1 MSAIARRLGRV
12 AVCLLALAAGA
23 DACADPRIRE
33 LDYDDRKVVR
43 IDGCFGFQTMVEFA
57 ADERIENVGLGEA
70 AHWLVVPN
78 KRANLLFVKPAYRN
92 SHSNMTV
99 VTDRRRYSFELVA
112 SDSPDCRRGRV
123 VYDLRFRYPEDVAAR
138 AAAAAVAAT
147 AAQAGGQAPVQAS
160 AALPAPAQ
168 RNSAYSFSGA
178 RENVPLRVF
187 DDGRSTYFQWAD
199 ASSTPAVYALA
210 SDGSQ
215 TPLTFTRRGDY
226 LVADQIAPAFA
237 LRRGNA
243 VAQLFND
250 GFRAPALDA
259 QSPQPRA
266 AAAASARRPAWWP
279 RKTDDAH

>member
-1 MSAIARRLGRV
+1 MTTCTRRVGR
-12 AVCLLALAAGA
+12 AALCLLALAAVA

-78 KRANLLFVKPAYRN
+78 KRANLLFVKPAYRT

-99 VTDRRRYSFELVA
+99 ATDRRRYSFELVA

-123 VYDLRFRYPEDVAAR
+123 VYDLRFRYPEEAAAR
-138 AAAAAVAAT
+138 ATAAT
-147 AAQAGGQAPVQAS
+147 AAVASAQAEVQAS

-199 ASSTPAVYALA
+199 DSSTPAVYALA
-210 SDGSQ
+210 SDGSE
-215 TPLTFTRRGDY
+215 TPLAFTRRGDY

-237 LRRGNA
+237 LRRGHA

-250 GFRAPALDA
+250 GFRTPALDA

-266 AAAASARRPAWWP
+266 AAAAPARRPAWWR
-279 RKTDDAH
+279 RKTADAQ